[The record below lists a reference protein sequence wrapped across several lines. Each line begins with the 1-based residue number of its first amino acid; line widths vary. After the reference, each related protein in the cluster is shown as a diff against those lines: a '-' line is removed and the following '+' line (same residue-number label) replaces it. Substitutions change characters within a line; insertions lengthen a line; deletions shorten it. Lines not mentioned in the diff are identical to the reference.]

1 MTEFLEMGGYAKYV
15 WSAFGLTLAILVAN
29 IVVAQQQFRSVRT
42 RLAQRWANQQQSSD
56 QCPLDANAWSLSAS
70 YLPELP

>member
-15 WSAFGLTLAILVAN
+15 WSAFGLTLGVLVAN

-42 RLAQRWANQQQSSD
+42 RLAQRRANRQESSD
-56 QCPLDANAWSLSAS
+56 R
-70 YLPELP
+70 